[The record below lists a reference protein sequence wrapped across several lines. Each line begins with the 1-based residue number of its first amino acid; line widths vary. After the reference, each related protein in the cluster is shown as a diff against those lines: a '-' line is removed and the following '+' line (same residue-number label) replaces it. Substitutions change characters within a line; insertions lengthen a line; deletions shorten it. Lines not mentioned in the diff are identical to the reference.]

1 MSKLIINSY
10 DEFAQYVGK
19 ELGTSEYLKITQDRI
34 NKFAE
39 ATLDYQWI
47 HTDVERAKIESPF
60 KSTIAHGYLMVS
72 ILPYLW
78 DQIIEVNN
86 IKMLINYGIEKL
98 KFGQAV
104 VVDSEIRLR
113 VKLKSLVNLRGIAKA
128 ELDIVLE
135 IKDSSKNALE
145 ETVIF
150 LYHFNN

>member
-10 DEFAQYVGK
+10 EDFEKCVGK
-19 ELGTSEYLKITQDRI
+19 ELGTSDYLKITQERI
-34 NKFAE
+34 NKFAD
-39 ATLDYQWI
+39 ATLDHQWI
-47 HTDVERAKIESPF
+47 HTDPDRAKVESPF
-60 KSTIAHGYLMVS
+60 HNTIAHGYLMVS

-113 VKLKSLVNLRGIAKA
+113 VKLESLVNLRGIAKA
-128 ELDIVLE
+128 ELKVVLE
-135 IKDSSKNALE
+135 IKDSPKNALE

>member
-1 MSKLIINSY
+1 MSKVIINSY
-10 DEFAQYVGK
+10 QDFEQYVGK
-19 ELGTSEYLKITQDRI
+19 ELGVSDYLKITQERI
-34 NKFAE
+34 NLFAE

-47 HTDVERAKIESPF
+47 HVDVERAKVESPF

-98 KFGQAV
+98 KFNQPV
-104 VVDSEIRLR
+104 VAGNEVRLR
-113 VKLKSLVNLRGIAKA
+113 VKLDSLVNLRGIAKA
-128 ELDIVLE
+128 EIKVVLE
-135 IKDSSKNALE
+135 IKDSSKSALE

-150 LYHFNN
+150 LYHFNS